1 MDIINNTCLWLERFN
16 RLVKLQLKIRLESFI
31 GEIKINCAGE
41 IPDIEDFKIAIE
53 QTLHSAK
60 YSDSFID
67 TVNQIFFLSWANSD
81 LIVEFNLSNHRAY
94 NEFCQLSP
102 PIRELDKLSLD
113 VFNFIGDAVFEQP
126 DRLFHYKGFEV
137 AKAEF
142 PEYRY
147 KEDKYILWPLYHL
160 VCSLVESYHKQE
172 IIDLRNQLSYLDKSE
187 VNAFIKQQ
195 QDKRLEQIWE
205 SVKGF
210 CDRNLVF
217 EYLES
222 ESRTGKEYLVYTILS
237 NFMEKTNVDGYIR
250 YVEFDYIK
258 YHSRFQ
264 WSFEK
269 NIPED
274 YKDLFALP
282 EFNRLVYLLCNI
294 FYVKEIEREKLTDLT
309 PIETVTKLLEDN
321 RRLEPVND
329 NYLLDITLLGRIY
342 TEFNGELWIDIPVRN
357 FLNMFTT
364 SIHFEETF
372 KVLQK
377 ERFHY
382 LLKKIW
388 LNGEHRHYFN
398 TEKEW
403 IEPFLN
409 HYNLSVSGYW
419 NQTVKNG
426 KQVKHRTFISSV
438 DKILPLTELS

>member
-1 MDIINNTCLWLERFN
+1 
-16 RLVKLQLKIRLESFI
+16 
-31 GEIKINCAGE
+31 
-41 IPDIEDFKIAIE
+41 
-53 QTLHSAK
+53 
-60 YSDSFID
+60 
-67 TVNQIFFLSWANSD
+67 
-81 LIVEFNLSNHRAY
+81 
-94 NEFCQLSP
+94 
-102 PIRELDKLSLD
+102 
-113 VFNFIGDAVFEQP
+113 
-126 DRLFHYKGFEV
+126 
-137 AKAEF
+137 
-142 PEYRY
+142 
-147 KEDKYILWPLYHL
+147 
-160 VCSLVESYHKQE
+160 

-217 EYLES
+217 EYLEP
-222 ESRTGKEYLVYTILS
+222 ESRTGKEYLVYSILS

-250 YVEFDYIK
+250 YVEFDYTK

-264 WSFEK
+264 WGFEK
-269 NIPED
+269 NTPED

-294 FYVKEIEREKLTDLT
+294 FYVKEIEREKLIDFT
-309 PIETVTKLLEDN
+309 PIETVTKLLENN
-321 RRLEPVND
+321 RRPESVD
-329 NYLLDITLLGRIY
+329 NYLLDVTLLGKIY
-342 TEFNGELWIDIPVRN
+342 TEFNGELWTDIPIRN

-364 SIHFEETF
+364 SIHFEEKF

-403 IEPFLN
+403 IEAFLK

-426 KQVKHRTFISSV
+426 KQVKHRTFISTV
-438 DKILPLTELS
+438 NKILPLTEFS